1 MKTVRAFTFGAAIL
15 VGIVGCSTSSPKV
28 ASRQQLDAATAAAVE
43 YAELVDEWDKMDV
56 ADQELRTAAVED
68 AKLLY
73 ERGKMDAAEKE
84 LRTVLEVDLNNPKA
98 RYYLTLVQRSREQQA
113 QPPPRALHPT
123 YPAKPIY

>member
-28 ASRQQLDAATAAAVE
+28 ASRHQLDATTAAAVE
-43 YAELVDEWDKMDV
+43 YAELVDEW
-56 ADQELRTAAVED
+56 
-68 AKLLY
+68 
-73 ERGKMDAAEKE
+73 GKMDAAEKE

>member
-28 ASRQQLDAATAAAVE
+28 ASRHQLDAATAAAVE
-43 YAELVDEWDKMDV
+43 YAELVDEWGKMDA

-84 LRTVLEVDLNNPKA
+84 
-98 RYYLTLVQRSREQQA
+98 
-113 QPPPRALHPT
+113 
-123 YPAKPIY
+123 